1 MTKELQ
7 RSAKNR
13 LGGLAHNFFT
23 RKDISRPELYSN
35 MASYLCSSLQEL
47 HGEDSISFC
56 SILVLCG
63 RKLFIGG
70 AVASAAQLQLST
82 PTAQDSAL

>member
-1 MTKELQ
+1 LVPLED
-7 RSAKNR
+7 RRIPA
-13 LGGLAHNFFT
+13 
-23 RKDISRPELYSN
+23 ISRPELYSN

-47 HGEDSISFC
+47 HGEDPISFY

-70 AVASAAQLQLST
+70 DVASAAQLQLLGLINK
-82 PTAQDSAL
+82 AEVFEFFE